1 MSRLFAD
8 AFYFVA
14 RLNRADPAHRRANEL
29 TGRLRQHLITTEW
42 VLTEVADALCHPQHR
57 ETVARFLEILP
68 EDPTVT
74 IIPATH
80 DLFREGLHF
89 YYSRHD
95 KHWPLTDCISFVV
108 MEDEEI
114 HDALTGD
121 HHFEQAGF
129 RALLK

>member
-68 EDPTVT
+68 DDPTVT

-89 YYSRHD
+89 LLQSVRRMNFD
-95 KHWPLTDCISFVV
+95 GPRFVV
-108 MEDEEI
+108 YR
-114 HDALTGD
+114 ATNTNGLNATGS
-121 HHFEQAGF
+121 FLVT
-129 RALLK
+129 RW